1 MNFSDSRKNF
11 IIRLLKKTLCICFFL
26 SLILKS
32 QNYLYQNKELSF
44 DQRATDLLQQLTV
57 EEKIS
62 LMMDS
67 SQPIKRLGIKKY
79 NWWNE
84 ALHGVARAGQATVF
98 PQPIGM
104 AATFDDNLVFRVF
117 SAVSDEA
124 RAKHNLFIRQGS
136 FERYQGLTMWTP
148 TINILRDP
156 RWGRGIETYG
166 EDPFLTSLLG
176 VAAVRGLQ
184 GKGTDAKYDKL
195 HACAKHFAV
204 HSGPEW
210 NRHSF
215 NAKNI
220 KKRDLYETYL
230 PAFEALVKDG
240 NVQEVMCAYNRL
252 EGQPCCGSDQL
263 LMQLLRKKWGFKGI
277 VVSDCGAIAD
287 FYKENAHKTH
297 LDAAKASSAAVLSG
311 TDLECGSSYKSLLK
325 ALKDGDLQEKDI
337 DVSVKRLLLARFRLG
352 EMDSPEEVEWTR
364 LGSNIISSKKN
375 SELALEAARRSITL
389 LQNKNNI
396 LPIKSSGLTVAVMG
410 PNANDPIMQWGNYN
424 GTPKHTVTILDG
436 IKNAF
441 SDNSK
446 VIYEQ
451 GCGLVENYL
460 FESAY
465 DNCTINDKE
474 GVSVKYWNNPSK
486 SGDPITMQ
494 QLDHAFALCTS
505 GDTVFAPGVSLKD
518 FSAEYATVFEPKIS
532 GEASIQLYVN
542 GKMDLKIDGKIVKT
556 LKTGHGARKIN
567 HKLMVEKGRKY
578 LIEIDFAY
586 HTGDAQLNFDI
597 GYQKKSDFQQSI
609 QKIKT
614 ADIIF
619 FVGGISPSLEGEEM
633 GIDLPGFKRGDR
645 TDIELP
651 QTQKNFLN
659 ELSATGK
666 PIIYI
671 NCSGSAIALGEIA
684 DISEAVIQAWYPG
697 QEGGTAVADVLF
709 GKYNPSGRLPI
720 TFYKNASQIPDFE
733 NYDMEGRTYRYLR
746 SKPLYPFGYG
756 LTYSNFIYGKIKAD
770 KKKAKT
776 GESVSITVNVKNRS
790 QIDGFETVQLYL
802 KKSDD
807 FSGPNRELR
816 AVKKIFVKAGK
827 SEKVSFSL
835 GERELKWWN
844 DSAGEMIVQPGKFIV
859 GIGKSSDE
867 KDLKFKTIVIN

>member
-1 MNFSDSRKNF
+1 MLKIYPHLFSAKHICIVLLSLFFVNCHAQNLPYQNRDLSFEERAED
-11 IIRLLKKTLCICFFL
+11 LLK
-26 SLILKS
+26 
-32 QNYLYQNKELSF
+32 
-44 DQRATDLLQQLTV
+44 RLTV

-104 AATFDDNLVFRVF
+104 AATFDENLIHRVF

-124 RAKHNLFIRQGS
+124 RAKHNLFAKQGS

-166 EDPFLTSLLG
+166 EDPYLTSLLG
-176 VAAVRGLQ
+176 VAAVKGLQ
-184 GKGTDAKYDKL
+184 GNSKDSKYDKV

-220 KKRDLYETYL
+220 KQRDLYETYL
-230 PAFEALVKDG
+230 PAFEALVKEG
-240 NVQEVMCAYNRL
+240 NVQEVMCAYNRF
-252 EGQPCCGSDQL
+252 EGEPCCGSDQL
-263 LMQLLRKKWGFKGI
+263 LVQILRKKWGFKGI

-297 LDAAKASSAAVLSG
+297 SDAAKASAAAVLSG
-311 TDLECGSSYKSLLK
+311 TDLECGSSYKSLVK
-325 ALKDGDLQEKDI
+325 ALKDGDIQERDI

-352 EMDSPEEVEWTR
+352 EMDNLENVEWTKI
-364 LGSNIISSKKN
+364 NPDIIASEKHA
-375 SELALEAARRSITL
+375 ELALQAARQSITL

-396 LPIKSSGLTVAVMG
+396 LPLKPDRKTIAVMG

-424 GTPKHTVTILDG
+424 GTPKNTVTILDG
-436 IKNAF
+436 IRNALP
-441 SDNSK
+441 SNSK

-451 GCGLVENYL
+451 GSGLVEDYL

-465 DNCTINDKE
+465 NFCQSNGKK
-474 GVSVKYWNNPSK
+474 GVSVQYWNNPSK
-486 SGDPITMQ
+486 TGNPITEQ
-494 QLDHAFALCTS
+494 QLSHAFELCTS
-505 GDTVFAPGVSLKD
+505 GDTVFAPGVQLKD
-518 FSAEYATVFEPKIS
+518 FSAEYKTVFTPDES
-532 GEASIQLYVN
+532 GEASVKLYVN
-542 GKMDLKIDGKIVKT
+542 GKIDLKIDGKTVAST
-556 LKTGHGARKIN
+556 KTGHGAKKIN
-567 HKLMVEKGRKY
+567 HKFLVEKGKKY
-578 LIEIDFAY
+578 TIEINFSY
-586 HTGDAQLNFDI
+586 HSGDAQLNLDI
-597 GYQKKSDFQQSI
+597 GYQKKADFQKSVE
-609 QKIKT
+609 KIKS
-614 ADIIF
+614 ADIIV

-633 GIDLPGFKRGDR
+633 GVDFPGFKRGDR
-645 TDIELP
+645 TNIELP
-651 QTQKNFLN
+651 QVQKDL
-659 ELSATGK
+659 LHQLAKTGK

-684 DISEAVIQAWYPG
+684 EISPAIIQVWYPG
-697 QEGGTAVADVLF
+697 QEGGIAVADVLF

-720 TFYKNASQIPDFE
+720 TFYKNDSQLPDFE

-746 SKPLYPFGYG
+746 SQPLFVFGHG
-756 LTYSNFIYGKIKAD
+756 LSYSQFSYGKIKAD
-770 KKKAKT
+770 KKKIQM
-776 GESVSITVNVKNRS
+776 GEAVELTVSITNKS
-790 QIDGFETVQLYL
+790 KIDGSETVQLYV

-807 FSGPNRELR
+807 NSGPNRELR
-816 AVKKIFVKAGK
+816 SVKKVFINAGK
-827 SEKVSFSL
+827 TEKVSFIL
-835 GERELKWWN
+835 GEKELKWWN
-844 DSAGEMIVQPGKFIV
+844 EKLNEMTVQPGEYRV
-859 GIGKSSDE
+859 EIGKSSDGNA
-867 KDLKFKTIVIN
+867 LKHIVLQVL